1 MPKLQQL
8 SQRIQHYL
16 EQWSGAAAP
25 NLSYHPQGIFGKLV
39 PELKYLQQKYCPT
52 LWLANPH
59 AQMLYFD
66 LFKRHRIQL
75 KYDAIEQLTMKDGGI
90 TGIAWY
96 GQNLS
101 AKTPT
106 IVVMHTLTGTPESMR
121 ELVQDLHHYT
131 GWRIALC
138 LRRGHGKLP
147 LTVPKINIL
156 GSTDDL
162 REQIQYIQQH
172 YPQSD
177 LYAVGSSAGTGLL
190 VRYLGEAGKNTPF
203 KAAFALSPGYNSE
216 SGFGLVHPL
225 YSKLM
230 TKKLFKAFIQPY
242 RSTWQWTNLEQLLKA
257 KTLAEFEQCYFNMA
271 GFEDYQSYAQA
282 VNPIYVMDDIQIP
295 LVVLNAED
303 DPICRIDNLSPYKQ
317 KLANMPN
324 ILVVTT
330 TKGSHCIFYQGF
342 AKTRSWS
349 SRVIA
354 DYFRHY
360 ALTEQTKKPRQAGF
374 LSTQAA

>member
-1 MPKLQQL
+1 MLILQKLT
-8 SQRIQHYL
+8 QRLQAFL
-16 EQWSGAAAP
+16 EQWSGAATP
-25 NLSYHPQGIFGKLV
+25 NLSYHPHGVFAQLV
-39 PELKYLQQKYCPT
+39 PELKSLQKKYCPT
-52 LWLANPH
+52 VWLANPH

-66 LFKRHRIQL
+66 LFKRHRIRL
-75 KYDAIEQLTMKDGGI
+75 KYDAIEQLTMQDGGI
-90 TGIAWY
+90 TAIAWY
-96 GQNLS
+96 GKNLS
-101 AKTPT
+101 PITPT
-106 IVVMHTLTGTPESMR
+106 IVLMHTLTGTPESMR

-138 LRRGHGKLP
+138 LRRGHGRLP

-162 REQIQYIQQH
+162 REQIQHVQQQ

-216 SGFGLVHPL
+216 SGFALVHPV

-230 TKKLFKAFIQPY
+230 TKKLLKSFIQPY
-242 RSTWQWTNLEQLLKA
+242 STTWQWTNLEALLKA
-257 KTLAEFEQCYFNMA
+257 KTLAEFEQCYFQMA
-271 GFEDYQSYAQA
+271 GFNDYQSYAQA
-282 VNPIYVMDDIQIP
+282 VNPIYVMDDVKIP

-303 DPICRIDNLSPYKQ
+303 DPICRISNLIPYKQ

-324 ILVVTT
+324 ILVVITQ
-330 TKGSHCIFYQGF
+330 KGSHCIFYQGF
-342 AKTRSWS
+342 AKTGSWAS
-349 SRVIA
+349 YLIA

-360 ALTEQTKKPRQAGF
+360 ALTQHLKKPRQAGS
-374 LSTQAA
+374 LKTHAA